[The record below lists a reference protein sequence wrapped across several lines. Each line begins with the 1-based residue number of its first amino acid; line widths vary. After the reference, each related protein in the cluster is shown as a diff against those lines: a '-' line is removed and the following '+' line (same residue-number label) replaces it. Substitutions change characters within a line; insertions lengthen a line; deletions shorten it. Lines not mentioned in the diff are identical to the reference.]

1 MTRRDLTPPQ
11 TVGPFFHGGLLPE
24 AMNVLVTGETAGE
37 RIRIEGCV
45 YDGDGAPVADALVE
59 IWQANAAGRY
69 RHPADR
75 RSAPLDPAFTGFGRA
90 GTDERG
96 FYWLETIKPGRVPFD
111 ATRTQAPH
119 LNVFV
124 FARGLLDHL
133 RTRLYFDDERTNTDD
148 PVLRVVPQPRRPTLL
163 AKHQT
168 AGGRVIYRYDVVLQ
182 GDGET
187 VFFTL

>member
-11 TVGPFFHGGLLPE
+11 TVGPFFHDGLLPE
-24 AMNVLVTGETAGE
+24 TMNVLATGETAGE

-45 YDGDGAPVADALVE
+45 YDGDGAPVSDALVE

-69 RHPADR
+69 RHPADQ

-90 GTDERG
+90 ATDERG
-96 FYWLETIKPGRVPFD
+96 FYWLETLKPGRVPFD

-133 RTRLYFDDERTNTDD
+133 RTRLYFDDERTNADD
-148 PVLRVVPQPRRPTLL
+148 PVLRLVPSPRRPTLL
-163 AKHQT
+163 AKHET
-168 AGGRVIYRYDVVLQ
+168 AEDRVVYRFDVVLQ

-187 VFFTL
+187 VFFNL

>member
-11 TVGPFFHGGLLPE
+11 TVGPFFHGGLLP
-24 AMNVLVTGETAGE
+24 
-37 RIRIEGCV
+37 
-45 YDGDGAPVADALVE
+45 
-59 IWQANAAGRY
+59 
-69 RHPADR
+69 
-75 RSAPLDPAFTGFGRA
+75 
-90 GTDERG
+90 
-96 FYWLETIKPGRVPFD
+96 
-111 ATRTQAPH
+111 QAPH